1 MKIVAIISQKGGAGK
16 TTLAVHLAT
25 AAALAG
31 HTSAIIDLDP
41 QATAASWGDRRTL
54 GAPEVISGQ
63 AARLPALITSARQNG
78 ADFLVLDTAPN
89 ADQVVSLAAR
99 AADLVLIPCRA
110 AAFDLEAIETTLML
124 AKAATKPAFVVL
136 NAVPPR
142 SGIGKEAATGVGGAR
157 RSGCPPPTHAPSRLR
172 SRSDRRTH
180 RAGVRAAGEGRR
192 GNRGDLHVAMWCC
205 GHVHTWTQKKGGIG
219 HEQAPQSLCT
229 YAGAQSRAERSG
241 DQPDD

>member
-25 AAALAG
+25 AAAIAG

-41 QATAASWGDRRTL
+41 QATAASWGDRRTV

-63 AARLPALITSARQNG
+63 AARLPALITSAQQNG

-124 AKAATKPAFVVL
+124 AKAAMKPAYVVL

-142 SGIGKEAATGVGGAR
+142 SGIGKEAAQGLTARGAQV
-157 RSGCPPPTHAPSRLR
+157 APHQL
-172 SRSDRRTH
+172 TH
-180 RAGVRAAGEGRR
+180 RAAFAHGVIDGRTAQEFEPQGKAAEEIGAIYKWLCGIVDMPTR
-192 GNRGDLHVAMWCC
+192 GHAHTRTCQRGSVR
-205 GHVHTWTQKKGGIG
+205 K
-219 HEQAPQSLCT
+219 
-229 YAGAQSRAERSG
+229 
-241 DQPDD
+241 

>member
-25 AAALAG
+25 AAAAAG
-31 HTSAIIDLDP
+31 HTTAIIDLDP
-41 QATAASWGDRRTL
+41 QATAASWGDRRTAA
-54 GAPEVISGQ
+54 APEVISGQ
-63 AARLPALITSARQNG
+63 AARLPALINSARQNG

-124 AKAATKPAFVVL
+124 AKAALKPAYVVL

-142 SGIGKEAATGVGGAR
+142 SSIGKEAAQGLAAR
-157 RSGCPPPTHAPSRLR
+157 DVQVAPHQL
-172 SRSDRRTH
+172 TH
-180 RAGVRAAGEGRR
+180 RAAFAHGVIDGRTAQEFEPQGKAAEEIEMVYTWLCGVIDMPTR
-192 GNRGDLHVAMWCC
+192 GQNRKA
-205 GHVHTWTQKKGGIG
+205 
-219 HEQAPQSLCT
+219 A
-229 YAGAQSRAERSG
+229 
-241 DQPDD
+241 